1 MDMLMDA
8 LTNAYPYIQAGRFR
22 PLAVSSLERSPA
34 LPNVPTVAQTVPGYE
49 ATSFLGI
56 ASPRGVP
63 PQVVERLNREIRRVL
78 ALPDISQRFAD
89 MGGTPRPS
97 SPQEMERFVA
107 AEIAKWKKVVEVRR
121 IELQ

>member
-1 MDMLMDA
+1 
-8 LTNAYPYIQAGRFR
+8 
-22 PLAVSSLERSPA
+22 
-34 LPNVPTVAQTVPGYE
+34 
-49 ATSFLGI
+49 
-56 ASPRGVP
+56 
-63 PQVVERLNREIRRVL
+63 
-78 ALPDISQRFAD
+78 